1 MVSDFCFTVLK
12 TQVYIPLSFREKL
25 PNLICEK
32 LWVSSFYYTFSSV
45 RISQAVLISS
55 LLLNREDALYAL
67 ARLPRRGACSPEE
80 NRSGVPFVVSFNI
93 ELYSEKHSSFLTT
106 VRSGL
111 SCSFCKLSPDLN
123 ITSPE
128 NIASSRLAAPKTPR
142 MVNSQI

>member
-67 ARLPRRGACSPEE
+67 ARLLRRGACSPEE
-80 NRSGVPFVVSFNI
+80 NRSGVPFVVSLILNCTLKSI
-93 ELYSEKHSSFLTT
+93 HRS

-111 SCSFCKLSPDLN
+111 SCFFCKLSPDLS